1 MALASPRSA
10 ARERSR
16 SPAAQP
22 RQIRQGEFIPPGH
35 NAFLQEGE
43 FKSAAQPRPTMPFS
57 GKASLV
63 RVARAGRFR
72 SLMNRDAEHEP
83 VKKVM
88 DVENL
93 EVMEEQPPR
102 KGRIGIIGGSG
113 PEAGLDLFKKVLA
126 ANRQHLGDGYRGDC
140 DGPNVVVSS
149 NPSMAGP
156 HGTFDMVPCLDREG
170 PLWPA
175 LEAVVTQLAP
185 QVDYFCICC
194 NTLHFIAPPMLAM
207 MKERGIKARF
217 VSIVDA
223 VGVYCRKHGIAS
235 VRVLGSLVS
244 TDCGPNGM
252 SPYKSLEDQGI
263 ALGVHEPE
271 QQELQQQTINMIKR
285 CGPENTE
292 AHKMMQSIVDVA
304 ASTPIETG
312 EQETCYPQGLLLACT
327 EMPLVKNVLQAPPNV
342 QLLDPTLILAEYLV
356 ALSFNA
362 ETLGQ

>member
-1 MALASPRSA
+1 MAIISSPMAVISPR
-10 ARERSR
+10 RERSR

-22 RQIRQGEFIPPGH
+22 RQ
-35 NAFLQEGE
+35 
-43 FKSAAQPRPTMPFS
+43 TMPS
-57 GKASLV
+57 SEKVSLV

-72 SLMNRDAEHEP
+72 VLMRAGEDAENTP
-83 VKKVM
+83 AKKVM
-88 DVENL
+88 
-93 EVMEEQPPR
+93 EEKPLKVIEKQPPR

-113 PEAGLDLFKKVLA
+113 PEAGLDLFSKVLV
-126 ANRQHLGDGYRGDC
+126 ANRKHHGEGYRGDC

-149 NPSMAGP
+149 DSSMAGP
-156 HGTFDMVPCLDREG
+156 HGTFDMVPCLDRQG

-175 LEAVVTQLAP
+175 LEAVVTALAP

-194 NTLHFIAPPMLAM
+194 NTLHFVAPPMLAM

-244 TDCGPNGM
+244 TDCGPTGM

-285 CGPENTE
+285 CGPENKE

-304 ASTPIETG
+304 GTTPVQSS

-327 EMPLVKNVLQAPPNV
+327 EMPLVRHVLEAPPGV

-356 ALSFNA
+356 SLSFNE
-362 ETLGQ
+362 ETLGM